1 MPKARTI
8 NFALLG
14 LGKLGSGFY
23 KIYQQKKE
31 KILEE
36 TGYQLNLKKILVKN
50 IHFKRSVRVEKG
62 LITSNPDEIAN
73 DAGIQIIIDAIGG
86 IEPTFTIIKQ
96 MIKSGKHIISANRM
110 LLASKLT
117 EMVQL
122 ASEFNIQI
130 LPEPSLGGGLPIISS
145 LKHNLVANDIKSLYG
160 IISGTSNYILSEMT
174 RRQVPLKDV
183 LRSKEIQQLAE
194 SLSIIDYEGSD
205 AAQKVSIVAAA
216 AFGVE
221 IDFRDV
227 FSEGISDI
235 SVFDIQCA
243 QEFGFEIK
251 MLAIMRD
258 HEDKFEIHV
267 HPTLVPKDH
276 PLTFI
281 RNEYNAFFVKTDLLG
296 DYMMYG
302 RGVGIEPASSL
313 ILRDLILIGERLRQ
327 TSSPKAS
334 FRLGWNPKPVMPMDE
349 ILSAYYL
356 RFPCVDKPG
365 VVGKITTVLGENGI
379 NIASAHAEVN
389 KEHTEELGYVHILID
404 EAKEASIKRALA
416 MIEQLDLMLGPIK
429 LYRII

>member
-1 MPKARTI
+1 MPKVRNI

-23 KIYQQKKE
+23 RIYTEKRDKIR
-31 KILEE
+31 EE

-50 IHFKRSVRVEKG
+50 PGFRRSVRVPSE
-62 LITSNPDEIAN
+62 LITANPADIAN
-73 DAGIQIIIDAIGG
+73 DSSIQIIIDAIGG
-86 IEPTFTIIKQ
+86 IEPTFTIIKE
-96 MIKSGKHIISANRM
+96 MIKSGKHVISANRM

-145 LKHNLVANDIKSLYG
+145 LKHNLVANDIHSLYG
-160 IISGTSNYILSEMT
+160 IISGTSNFILSEMT
-174 RRQVPLKDV
+174 RREVPLKEV
-183 LRSKEIQQLAE
+183 LRSKEMQQLAE

-205 AAQKVSIVAAA
+205 AAQKVAIVAAA

-221 IDFRDV
+221 IDYRELYA
-227 FSEGISDI
+227 EGISDI

-243 QEFGFEIK
+243 REFGYEIK
-251 MLAIMRD
+251 MLAIMKD
-258 HEDKFEIHV
+258 HSDKFEIHV

-281 RNEYNAFFVKTDLLG
+281 RNEYNAFFVRTDLVG

-313 ILRDLILIGERLRQ
+313 ILRDLLLIGERIRQ
-327 TSSPKAS
+327 TASPKSS
-334 FRLGWNPKPVMPMDE
+334 FRLGWNPKPIMPMDE
-349 ILSAYYL
+349 IVSAYYL
-356 RFPCVDKPG
+356 RFPCVDRPG
-365 VVGKITTVLGENGI
+365 VVGKITTVLGDNGI
-379 NIASAHAEVN
+379 NIGSAHAEVN
-389 KEHTEELGYVHILID
+389 KTHSEELGYVHILID
-404 EAKEASIKRALA
+404 EAKEASINRALDQ
-416 MIEQLDLMLGPIK
+416 IRSLDIMLGPIK